1 MALDYSADNA
11 ESATNACYE
20 RPGTI
25 DLLPDVNGL
34 RVLDAGCGSGVLTEW
49 LLDHGADVTSID
61 LSPVMADIALSRV
74 GDRAKVLVADLSR
87 PLSFASDAQFD
98 LVVDVPRHAL
108 HPQLDRCARGAPPGS
123 YAKRDLGLLDAPP
136 DDGRAVALP

>member
-61 LSPVMADIALSRV
+61 LSPVMADIALVAGRRQGEGV
-74 GDRAKVLVADLSR
+74 GRGSVQTSVFRERRGVR
-87 PLSFASDAQFD
+87 P
-98 LVVDVPRHAL
+98 R
-108 HPQLDRCARGAPPGS
+108 R
-123 YAKRDLGLLDAPP
+123 
-136 DDGRAVALP
+136 